1 MVFGGEV
8 LEGFLRLSAPCLM
21 EVYVFPTLRALIEL
35 NQFKNWVLSMKA
47 LGSKA
52 LEKHVQTLTR
62 LQEQSTTFRQHF
74 AKHSFWGCGGVSP
87 PVI

>member
-1 MVFGGEV
+1 MFFGEEV

-21 EVYVFPTLRALIEL
+21 GVYVFRALRALIEL

-52 LEKHVQTLTR
+52 LEKHVQTLID
-62 LQEQSTTFRQHF
+62 L
-74 AKHSFWGCGGVSP
+74 
-87 PVI
+87 